1 MTFPAWLWWL
11 IAILVV
17 LGILYLVGVQF
28 DVDAS

>member
-1 MTFPAWLWWL
+1 MNFPNWLWWL

-17 LGILYLVGVQF
+17 LAILYLVGVQF